1 MTQKPGQQTST
12 GKRYASSSS
21 GANGDTAHT
30 TWQHR
35 AACRGEDPDL
45 FFPRGWSTAYVPQIE
60 RATDIC
66 DRCPVRAACLS
77 AALAMEH
84 GKGLTERA
92 GIWGGTT
99 PIERH
104 RMTPSRSRRR
114 RQTTASGR
122 RMEIVHLAAFR
133 LTEQQIADRLGITRD
148 YVRTLLREI
157 RGATP

>member
-1 MTQKPGQQTST
+1 MTQKTGQRTSA
-12 GKRYASSSS
+12 GQSCVSSPAAKS
-21 GANGDTAHT
+21 GTAHAA
-30 TWQHR
+30 WQHH

-45 FFPRGWSTAYVPQIE
+45 FFPRGWSIPYQPQIE
-60 RATDIC
+60 SALAIC
-66 DRCPVRAACLS
+66 DRCPVRAACLY

-99 PIERH
+99 APERH
-104 RMTPSRSRRR
+104 RMTPSRPRRR

-122 RMEIVHLAAFR
+122 RMEIAHLAAFR

-157 RGATP
+157 RRATP